1 MKRKFNSEAKN
12 GQDGGVSDRMPDRK
26 SQNGETMTVEELR
39 AMWSSGSPNGN
50 RKVRNAT
57 RIERDGVVFASKIE
71 RFMYDLLT
79 LHGIG
84 FEFQKRYVLQ
94 EGFRYNGETVRPITY
109 TTDFWLPDHDMVID
123 TKGHKTQQGTLRI
136 KLLKRQF
143 AEAGM
148 TTRIE
153 LPRNP
158 DECSALVGRLIDEK
172 R

>member
-1 MKRKFNSEAKN
+1 
-12 GQDGGVSDRMPDRK
+12 
-26 SQNGETMTVEELR
+26 
-39 AMWSSGSPNGN
+39 
-50 RKVRNAT
+50 
-57 RIERDGVVFASKIE
+57 
-71 RFMYDLLT
+71 MYDLLT

-172 R
+172 H